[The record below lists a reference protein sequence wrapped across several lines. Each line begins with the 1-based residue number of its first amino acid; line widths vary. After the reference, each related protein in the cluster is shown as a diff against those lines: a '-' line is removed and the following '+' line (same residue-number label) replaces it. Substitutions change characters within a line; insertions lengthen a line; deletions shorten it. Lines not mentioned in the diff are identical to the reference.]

1 MWCQTDR
8 AVSGLSIATTFVKI
22 GSIDCKLWPIK
33 NNYFPEKQK
42 RNSKAEL
49 IRRIVE
55 LSEKN
60 SLDLEFSD
68 TKLKRM
74 TKNQLQQILA
84 DQMEKI
90 MQNEVAETVGANRGA
105 SQQVVA
111 MHALRMMHD
120 IAAKG
125 FEVGGNKF
133 ANQYGYDISGF
144 SENLKEPI
152 VSEAVNQCLEEI
164 ALENADILEYVKS
177 PYARLGL
184 AWAGCLATCAKKL
197 PRNNNIERN
206 NKQNARRMEPRSVN
220 V

>member
-1 MWCQTDR
+1 M
-8 AVSGLSIATTFVKI
+8 TTETFITENDDLLIEEK
-22 GSIDCKLWPIK
+22 SETAPD
-33 NNYFPEKQK
+33 KQK
-42 RNSKAEL
+42 RNSKSEL
-49 IRRIVE
+49 INRIVE
-55 LSEKN
+55 LSDKN
-60 SLDLEFSD
+60 NVELEYSD

-74 TKNQLQQILA
+74 NKRELQQILA

-90 MQNEVAETVGANRGA
+90 MKAEVAETVGANRNA
-105 SQQVVA
+105 SEQVVA

-133 ANQYGYDISGF
+133 ANQYGYDITGF
-144 SENLKEPI
+144 SDNLKEPI

-177 PYARLGL
+177 PYARLAL
-184 AWAGCLATCAKKL
+184 AWAGCLATCAKKRR
-197 PRNNNIERN
+197 PTTINNIERN
-206 NKQNARRMEPRSVN
+206 SKDARRMEPRPLN

>member
-1 MWCQTDR
+1 M
-8 AVSGLSIATTFVKI
+8 TTEPFVNENDDLLNEEK
-22 GSIDCKLWPIK
+22 SETA
-33 NNYFPEKQK
+33 PEKSK
-42 RNSKAEL
+42 RNSKGEL
-49 IRRIVE
+49 INRIVE

-60 SLDLEFSD
+60 EIELEYSD

-74 TKNQLQQILA
+74 NKTQLQQILA

-90 MQNEVAETVGANRGA
+90 MKNEIAETVGANRG
-105 SQQVVA
+105 SSETVVA

-133 ANQYGYDISGF
+133 ANQYGYDITGF
-144 SENLKEPI
+144 SDNMKDPI

-206 NKQNARRMEPRSVN
+206 NKQNARRMEPRPVN

>member
-1 MWCQTDR
+1 M
-8 AVSGLSIATTFVKI
+8 TTETFITENDDLLIEEK
-22 GSIDCKLWPIK
+22 SETAPD
-33 NNYFPEKQK
+33 KQK
-42 RNSKAEL
+42 RNSKSEL
-49 IRRIVE
+49 INRIVE
-55 LSEKN
+55 LSDKN
-60 SLDLEFSD
+60 NVELEYSD

-74 TKNQLQQILA
+74 NKTQLQQILA

-90 MQNEVAETVGANRGA
+90 MKAEIAETVGANRNA
-105 SQQVVA
+105 SEQVVA

-133 ANQYGYDISGF
+133 ANQYGYDITGF
-144 SENLKEPI
+144 SDNLKEPI

-177 PYARLGL
+177 PYARLAL
-184 AWAGCLATCAKKL
+184 AWAGCLATCAKKRR
-197 PRNNNIERN
+197 PNTNNNIERN
-206 NKQNARRMEPRSVN
+206 SKDARRMEPRPLN

>member
-1 MWCQTDR
+1 M
-8 AVSGLSIATTFVKI
+8 TTESFVNEN
-22 GSIDCKLWPIK
+22 DDLLVE
-33 NNYFPEKQK
+33 EKTEVAEKQQK

-49 IRRIVE
+49 INRIVE

-60 SLDLEFSD
+60 TIELEYSD

-74 TKNQLQQILA
+74 NKTQLQQILA

-120 IAAKG
+120 ICAKT

-144 SENLKEPI
+144 SENLKDPI

-184 AWAGCLATCAKKL
+184 AWAGCLATCTK
-197 PRNNNIERN
+197 RRQITNNNFEQN
-206 NKQNARRMEPRSVN
+206 NKQNVGRMGPREVD

>member
-1 MWCQTDR
+1 M
-8 AVSGLSIATTFVKI
+8 TTETFITENDDLLIEEK
-22 GSIDCKLWPIK
+22 SETA
-33 NNYFPEKQK
+33 PEKQK

-49 IRRIVE
+49 INRIVE
-55 LSEKN
+55 LSDKN
-60 SLDLEFSD
+60 NIELEYSD

-74 TKNQLQQILA
+74 NKTQLQQILA

-90 MQNEVAETVGANRGA
+90 MKAEVAETVGANRNA
-105 SQQVVA
+105 SEQVVA

-125 FEVGGNKF
+125 FEVGGNRF
-133 ANQYGYDISGF
+133 ANQYGYDITGF
-144 SENLKEPI
+144 SDNLKEPI

-177 PYARLGL
+177 PYARLAL
-184 AWAGCLATCAKKL
+184 AWAGCLATCAKRKR
-197 PRNNNIERN
+197 PNTINNIERN
-206 NKQNARRMEPRSVN
+206 SKDARRMEPRPLN

>member
-1 MWCQTDR
+1 M
-8 AVSGLSIATTFVKI
+8 ATESFVTENDDLLVEEK
-22 GSIDCKLWPIK
+22 SETT
-33 NNYFPEKQK
+33 PEKQK
-42 RNSKAEL
+42 RNSKADL
-49 IRRIVE
+49 INRIIE

-60 SLDLEFSD
+60 NLELEFSD

-74 TKNQLQQILA
+74 NKTQLQQILA

-120 IAAKG
+120 ICAKAV
-125 FEVGGNKF
+125 EVGGNKF
-133 ANQYGYDISGF
+133 ANQYGYDITGF

-184 AWAGCLATCAKKL
+184 AWAGCLATCAKKKQ
-197 PRNNNIERN
+197 PIRNNIERN
-206 NKQNARRMEPRSVN
+206 NKDAPRMEPRKVT

>member
-1 MWCQTDR
+1 M
-8 AVSGLSIATTFVKI
+8 TTEAFVTENEELLNDEK
-22 GSIDCKLWPIK
+22 SETA
-33 NNYFPEKQK
+33 PEKSK
-42 RNSKAEL
+42 RNSKGEL
-49 IRRIVE
+49 INRIVE

-60 SLDLEFSD
+60 KVDLEYSD

-74 TKNQLQQILA
+74 NKTQLQQILA

-90 MQNEVAETVGANRGA
+90 MKAEVAETVGANRNA
-105 SQQVVA
+105 SEQVVC
-111 MHALRMMHD
+111 MHALRMIHD

-133 ANQYGYDISGF
+133 ANQYGYDITGF
-144 SENLKEPI
+144 SENLKDPI

-184 AWAGCLATCAKKL
+184 AWAGCLATCAKKR
-197 PRNNNIERN
+197 PIRNNNIARTS
-206 NKQNARRMEPRSVN
+206 KQNAPRMEPRSVN

>member
-1 MWCQTDR
+1 MTTD
-8 AVSGLSIATTFVKI
+8 IFVTENEELINDEK
-22 GSIDCKLWPIK
+22 SETA
-33 NNYFPEKQK
+33 PEKSK
-42 RNSKAEL
+42 RNSKGEL
-49 IRRIVE
+49 INRIVE

-60 SLDLEFSD
+60 KIDLEYSD

-74 TKNQLQQILA
+74 NKTQLQQILA

-90 MQNEVAETVGANRGA
+90 MKAEVAETVGANRNA
-105 SQQVVA
+105 SEQVVC
-111 MHALRMMHD
+111 MHALRMIHD

-133 ANQYGYDISGF
+133 ANQYGYDITGF

-184 AWAGCLATCAKKL
+184 AWAGCLATCAKKR
-197 PRNNNIERN
+197 PIRNNNFARN
-206 NKQNARRMEPRSVN
+206 SKQNAPRMEPRSVN

>member
-1 MWCQTDR
+1 M
-8 AVSGLSIATTFVKI
+8 TTEAFVTENEELLNDEK
-22 GSIDCKLWPIK
+22 SETA
-33 NNYFPEKQK
+33 PEKSK
-42 RNSKAEL
+42 RNSKGEL
-49 IRRIVE
+49 INRIVE

-60 SLDLEFSD
+60 KVDLEYSD

-74 TKNQLQQILA
+74 NKTQLQQILA

-90 MQNEVAETVGANRGA
+90 MKAEVAETVGANRNA
-105 SQQVVA
+105 SEQVVC
-111 MHALRMMHD
+111 MHALRMIHD

-133 ANQYGYDISGF
+133 ANQYGYDITGF
-144 SENLKEPI
+144 TENLKDPI

-184 AWAGCLATCAKKL
+184 AWAGCLATCAKKR
-197 PRNNNIERN
+197 PIRNNNIARTS
-206 NKQNARRMEPRSVN
+206 KQNAPRMEPRSVN

>member
-1 MWCQTDR
+1 MENEQFNNENEVLLQETD
-8 AVSGLSIATTFVKI
+8 
-22 GSIDCKLWPIK
+22 
-33 NNYFPEKQK
+33 EKSDKTDEQKSK

-49 IRRIVE
+49 IKRIVE
-55 LSEKN
+55 ISEKN
-60 SLDLEFSD
+60 KVELEYSD
-68 TKLKRM
+68 TKLRRM
-74 TKNQLQQILA
+74 NKNQLQQTLA

-90 MQNEVAETVGANRGA
+90 MKAEVAETVGANRNA
-105 SQQVVA
+105 SEQVVC
-111 MHALRMMHD
+111 MHALRMIHD

-133 ANQYGYDISGF
+133 ANQYGYDITGF
-144 SENLKEPI
+144 SENLKDPI

-184 AWAGCLATCAKKL
+184 AWAGCLATCAKKR
-197 PRNNNIERN
+197 PIRNNNIARTS
-206 NKQNARRMEPRSVN
+206 KQNAPRMEPRSLN

>member
-1 MWCQTDR
+1 M
-8 AVSGLSIATTFVKI
+8 TTEAFVTENEELLNDEK
-22 GSIDCKLWPIK
+22 SETA
-33 NNYFPEKQK
+33 PEKTK

-49 IRRIVE
+49 INRIVE

-60 SLDLEFSD
+60 KLDLEYSD

-74 TKNQLQQILA
+74 NKAQLQQILA

-90 MQNEVAETVGANRGA
+90 MKAEVAETVGANRNA
-105 SQQVVA
+105 SEQVIA
-111 MHALRMMHD
+111 MHALRMIHD

-133 ANQYGYDISGF
+133 ANQYGYDITGF
-144 SENLKEPI
+144 SENLKDPI

-184 AWAGCLATCAKKL
+184 AWAGCLATCAKKIQI
-197 PRNNNIERN
+197 RNNNFAHTS
-206 NKQNARRMEPRSVN
+206 KQNAPRMEPRSVN

>member
-1 MWCQTDR
+1 MENEQFNNENEVLLQETDEK
-8 AVSGLSIATTFVKI
+8 S
-22 GSIDCKLWPIK
+22 DK
-33 NNYFPEKQK
+33 NDEQKSK

-49 IRRIVE
+49 IKRIVE
-55 LSEKN
+55 ISEKN
-60 SLDLEFSD
+60 KVELEYSD
-68 TKLKRM
+68 TKLRRM
-74 TKNQLQQILA
+74 NKHQLQQILA

-90 MQNEVAETVGANRGA
+90 MKAEVAETVGANRNA
-105 SQQVVA
+105 SEQVVA

-125 FEVGGNKF
+125 FEVGGDRF
-133 ANQYGYDISGF
+133 ANQYGYSISGF
-144 SENLKEPI
+144 TENLKDPI

-184 AWAGCLATCAKKL
+184 AWAGCLATCAKKMR
-197 PRNNNIERN
+197 PNSNNNIAPTS
-206 NKQNARRMEPRSVN
+206 KKDRRVEPRKVN

>member
-1 MWCQTDR
+1 M
-8 AVSGLSIATTFVKI
+8 ATESFVTENDDLLVEEK
-22 GSIDCKLWPIK
+22 SETA
-33 NNYFPEKQK
+33 PEKQK

-120 IAAKG
+120 ICAKAC
-125 FEVGGNKF
+125 EVGGNKF
-133 ANQYGYDISGF
+133 ANQYGYDITGF

-184 AWAGCLATCAKKL
+184 AWAGCLATCAKKKQ
-197 PRNNNIERN
+197 PIRNNIEPH
-206 NKQNARRMEPRSVN
+206 NKNARRMEPRKVT

>member
-1 MWCQTDR
+1 M
-8 AVSGLSIATTFVKI
+8 TTETFITENDDLLIEEK
-22 GSIDCKLWPIK
+22 SETAPD
-33 NNYFPEKQK
+33 KQK
-42 RNSKAEL
+42 RNSKSEL
-49 IRRIVE
+49 INRIVE
-55 LSEKN
+55 LSDKN
-60 SLDLEFSD
+60 NVELEYSD

-74 TKNQLQQILA
+74 NKTQLQQILA

-90 MQNEVAETVGANRGA
+90 MKAEIAETVGANRNA
-105 SQQVVA
+105 SEQVVA

-133 ANQYGYDISGF
+133 ANQYGYDITGF
-144 SENLKEPI
+144 SDNLKEPI

-177 PYARLGL
+177 PYARLAL
-184 AWAGCLATCAKKL
+184 AWAGCLATCAKKRR
-197 PRNNNIERN
+197 PNTINNIERN
-206 NKQNARRMEPRSVN
+206 SKDARRMEPRPLN